1 MKIALVSP
9 SPVPPV
15 FGGMSRLLD
24 GLLVALRER
33 HPTDLITIPFDE
45 RTLEGVLRGYYDFYQ
60 LDLSGYDR
68 VVSCKAPGYMVRHP
82 NHVVYLS
89 HRLRVFY
96 DLYEPRG
103 PEFERLRTLIHFMD
117 QWALDK
123 DRLPHLFTI
132 GQTVSR
138 RLIKY
143 GNIASTAVY
152 PPTTFVPV
160 AAADRFEPGHYFLS
174 VGRLHPWKRVDLLIR
189 AFRLSRAC
197 CALKIVG
204 EGDQEQA
211 LRELAADDARIEFLG
226 NVSDADLAA
235 LYAGAVAT
243 IFPPVNE
250 DLGLITFE
258 SFLSGRPVVTTTD
271 AGEPAVIVED
281 AKTGFVTAPTPPAL
295 AAPIDWLWEHRT
307 GLAPMREACRT
318 WMQRVTWERVAGTLL
333 EAGDRI
339 ETTRTT
345 SAVTSGPH
353 QNRRQEP
360 RRIRLLVTDNQ
371 IIDPPL
377 GGGRVRILQLYR
389 HMPEDFTTTYIG
401 TFDYP
406 GPAFRDQPLAP
417 NFREILTPLTAP
429 HFRAHNLLV
438 RLSRGQA
445 TMDVTMPLLGRW
457 TPRYRRL
464 IERYLPE
471 TDILVSAHPWMVPF
485 LPRELGWPLVY
496 DSQNCEAHVKGPLLA
511 GSLVG
516 RVLARKVQATERLA
530 VEASRLILACSAED
544 AEGFQRLYGVAPQK
558 ILEVPNGVDCREIRP
573 ADPVERA
580 RSRHALGLGHRPL
593 AVFVGSNYHPNLEG
607 AAFIIDELAPI
618 FPDVQFGIVGGV
630 GLMFRDQFPAT
641 VIPANVTLYGF
652 VAFEKLLEIYRAA
665 HLALNPMRQGSGTNI
680 KMLDYMAAGLPILT
694 TAKGS
699 RGLGGHAGEHWIEAP
714 LDDFVAELRALL
726 DGPERCTALGECT
739 RRLARERF
747 DWAAIAA
754 RYAGHL
760 RTLVGAAQPA

>member
-1 MKIALVSP
+1 M
-9 SPVPPV
+9 
-15 FGGMSRLLD
+15 
-24 GLLVALRER
+24 
-33 HPTDLITIPFDE
+33 
-45 RTLEGVLRGYYDFYQ
+45 
-60 LDLSGYDR
+60 
-68 VVSCKAPGYMVRHP
+68 
-82 NHVVYLS
+82 
-89 HRLRVFY
+89 
-96 DLYEPRG
+96 
-103 PEFERLRTLIHFMD
+103 
-117 QWALDK
+117 
-123 DRLPHLFTI
+123 
-132 GQTVSR
+132 
-138 RLIKY
+138 
-143 GNIASTAVY
+143 
-152 PPTTFVPV
+152 
-160 AAADRFEPGHYFLS
+160 
-174 VGRLHPWKRVDLLIR
+174 
-189 AFRLSRAC
+189 
-197 CALKIVG
+197 
-204 EGDQEQA
+204 
-211 LRELAADDARIEFLG
+211 
-226 NVSDADLAA
+226 
-235 LYAGAVAT
+235 
-243 IFPPVNE
+243 
-250 DLGLITFE
+250 
-258 SFLSGRPVVTTTD
+258 
-271 AGEPAVIVED
+271 
-281 AKTGFVTAPTPPAL
+281 
-295 AAPIDWLWEHRT
+295 
-307 GLAPMREACRT
+307 
-318 WMQRVTWERVAGTLL
+318 
-333 EAGDRI
+333 
-339 ETTRTT
+339 
-345 SAVTSGPH
+345 
-353 QNRRQEP
+353 
-360 RRIRLLVTDNQ
+360 TDNQ

-618 FPDVQFGIVGGV
+618 FPMSNSA
-630 GLMFRDQFPAT
+630 LS
-641 VIPANVTLYGF
+641 
-652 VAFEKLLEIYRAA
+652 AA
-665 HLALNPMRQGSGTNI
+665 
-680 KMLDYMAAGLPILT
+680 
-694 TAKGS
+694 
-699 RGLGGHAGEHWIEAP
+699 
-714 LDDFVAELRALL
+714 
-726 DGPERCTALGECT
+726 
-739 RRLARERF
+739 
-747 DWAAIAA
+747 
-754 RYAGHL
+754 
-760 RTLVGAAQPA
+760 